1 MNGSGATVMPET
13 PDFNQIA
20 KQLVPPDRVEL
31 VVDALLL
38 VWNARGAADIAKM
51 EWAFE
56 GTTPS
61 INLRHSIALCGVWTD
76 DVVR

>member
-1 MNGSGATVMPET
+1 MMLET
-13 PDFNQIA
+13 PDFDAIA
-20 KQLVPPDRVEL
+20 KQLAPPDRVEL

-38 VWNARGAADIAKM
+38 VWNGRGAADIAEM

-61 INLRHSIALCGVWTD
+61 MKTLDGALRNLDR
-76 DVVR
+76 